1 MIYWM
6 VPFSITSNGLKP
18 YFKGAANVD
27 VELNI
32 SETVQDRDIQCV
44 SKNQTATINMTLLH
58 QFTTFTNFGTERP
71 YSILQWLPY
80 DKKFLNWLR
89 TSCVVSITTVAT
101 LHTWT
106 ADFWAN
112 FEQRIISKRV
122 AKRLWACVNAER
134 QHSNICYN
142 CWYRKNLLLN
152 LIKELLIELC
162 QNIAGSGFLRQ
173 CM

>member
-1 MIYWM
+1 MGDWWSIEWCHFQSPRMALNHISRARPMSTLNWISQKQYKIEIY
-6 VPFSITSNGLKP
+6 S
-18 YFKGAANVD
+18 
-27 VELNI
+27 
-32 SETVQDRDIQCV
+32 V
-44 SKNQTATINMTLLH
+44 SQKTRPLQLIWH
-58 QFTTFTNFGTERP
+58 YFTNSQLSLIFGTERP

-122 AKRLWACVNAER
+122 AKRLWAVSVPKDSIRTSVITADTAK
-134 QHSNICYN
+134 IY
-142 CWYRKNLLLN
+142 Y
-152 LIKELLIELC
+152 
-162 QNIAGSGFLRQ
+162 
-173 CM
+173 

>member
-1 MIYWM
+1 MALNHISRARPMSTLNWISQKQYKIEIY
-6 VPFSITSNGLKP
+6 S
-18 YFKGAANVD
+18 
-27 VELNI
+27 
-32 SETVQDRDIQCV
+32 V
-44 SKNQTATINMTLLH
+44 SQKTRPLQLIWH
-58 QFTTFTNFGTERP
+58 YFTNSQLSLIFGTERP

-152 LIKELLIELC
+152 SIKELLIELC